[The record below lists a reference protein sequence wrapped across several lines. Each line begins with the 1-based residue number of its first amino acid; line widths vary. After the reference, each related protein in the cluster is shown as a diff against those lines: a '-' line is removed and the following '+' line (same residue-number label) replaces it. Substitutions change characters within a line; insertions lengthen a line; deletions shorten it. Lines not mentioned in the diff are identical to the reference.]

1 MCNLAFQF
9 FSFLVVNTKEPSNLR
24 SFFLASRSAWRV
36 WCLEFG
42 RYCRFFFT
50 SNHAGQRLSGQCCI
64 VALCSFLCCRCLG
77 FHASVL
83 WHTHERLQIH
93 FKLFRMQGRSRI
105 SVLCRKIFHSRYMCG
120 MSDFQGSLGKKYHA
134 FCVSCVILISA
145 FTKNITQWTS
155 RNLRK
160 IFWGSPLLVFSLDSR
175 FYPGPEK
182 WTEGFVMDLRRRINL
197 PGSKW
202 QQFLGAALCAS
213 LQW

>member
-1 MCNLAFQF
+1 M
-9 FSFLVVNTKEPSNLR
+9 
-24 SFFLASRSAWRV
+24 WY
-36 WCLEFG
+36 LEFG
-42 RYCRFFFT
+42 RYCRFLFT

-83 WHTHERLQIH
+83 WHAHERPQIH
-93 FKLFRMQGRSRI
+93 FRMQGRPRI

-120 MSDFQGSLGKKYHA
+120 MSDFQVSLGKNVTLSVSLVWFWYLLLLKISLNEHHA
-134 FCVSCVILISA
+134 IFVK
-145 FTKNITQWTS
+145 F
-155 RNLRK
+155 
-160 IFWGSPLLVFSLDSR
+160 FWGSPLLVFSLDSR